1 LEVKHEIEET
11 PMSKW
16 SVAKET
22 VAALGDQ
29 ATEHGADTAG
39 MLEALIS
46 TALGAL
52 AAEKD
57 AAYVKNF
64 VEYEISSLNVQHIDV
79 QRLT

>member
-1 LEVKHEIEET
+1 
-11 PMSKW
+11 MSKW

-22 VAALGDQ
+22 VAALREQ
-29 ATEHGADTAG
+29 AQDHGADAAG

-46 TALGAL
+46 IALGAM

-57 AAYVKNF
+57 TDYVKNF
-64 VEYEISSLNVQHIDV
+64 VEYEVSSLNVQHIDV

>member
-1 LEVKHEIEET
+1 
-11 PMSKW
+11 MSKW

-22 VAALGDQ
+22 VATLSEQ
-29 ATEHGADTAG
+29 AQDHGADTAG

-46 TALGAL
+46 IALGAL

-57 AAYVKNF
+57 TDYVKNF
-64 VEYEISSLNVQHIDV
+64 VEYEVSSLNVQHIDV

>member
-1 LEVKHEIEET
+1 
-11 PMSKW
+11 MSKW

-22 VAALGDQ
+22 VATLGQQ
-29 ATEHGADTAG
+29 AQDNGADSAG

-64 VEYEISSLNVQHIDV
+64 VEYEVSSLNVQHIDV

>member
-1 LEVKHEIEET
+1 
-11 PMSKW
+11 MSKW

>member
-1 LEVKHEIEET
+1 
-11 PMSKW
+11 MSKW

-22 VAALGDQ
+22 VATLGEQ
-29 ATEHGADTAG
+29 AKDHGADGAG

-52 AAEKD
+52 TAEKD

-64 VEYEISSLNVQHIDV
+64 VEYEVSSLNVQHIDV

>member
-1 LEVKHEIEET
+1 MSMWSAAKGTLANLSEIAGEY
-11 PMSKW
+11 
-16 SVAKET
+16 
-22 VAALGDQ
+22 
-29 ATEHGADTAG
+29 GADAAG

-57 AAYVKNF
+57 SDYVKNF
-64 VEYEISSLNVQHIDV
+64 IDYEVSSINVQHIDV

>member
-1 LEVKHEIEET
+1 
-11 PMSKW
+11 MSKW

-22 VAALGDQ
+22 VATLGEQ
-29 ATEHGADTAG
+29 AKDHRADGAG

-64 VEYEISSLNVQHIDV
+64 VEYEVSSLNVQHIDV

>member
-1 LEVKHEIEET
+1 
-11 PMSKW
+11 MSKW
-16 SVAKET
+16 SIAKET
-22 VAALGDQ
+22 VATLSEQ
-29 ATEHGADTAG
+29 APEDGADAHG

-46 TALGAL
+46 TANGAL

-64 VEYEISSLNVQHIDV
+64 IDYEVGSINVQHVDV

>member
-1 LEVKHEIEET
+1 
-11 PMSKW
+11 MSKW

-22 VAALGDQ
+22 VATLGEQ
-29 ATEHGADTAG
+29 AQDHGADSAG

-57 AAYVKNF
+57 EGYVKNF
-64 VEYEISSLNVQHIDV
+64 VEYEVSSLNVQDIDV

>member
-1 LEVKHEIEET
+1 
-11 PMSKW
+11 MSKW

-22 VAALGDQ
+22 VATLGQQ
-29 ATEHGADTAG
+29 AQDHGADSAG

-46 TALGAL
+46 TELGGL

-64 VEYEISSLNVQHIDV
+64 VEYEVSSLNVQHIDV

>member
-1 LEVKHEIEET
+1 
-11 PMSKW
+11 MSKW

-22 VAALGDQ
+22 VATLGEQ
-29 ATEHGADTAG
+29 AQDLGADSAG

-64 VEYEISSLNVQHIDV
+64 VEYEVSSLNVQHIDV

>member
-1 LEVKHEIEET
+1 
-11 PMSKW
+11 MSKW

-22 VAALGDQ
+22 VAALSDQ

>member
-1 LEVKHEIEET
+1 
-11 PMSKW
+11 MSKW

-22 VAALGDQ
+22 VATLGEQ
-29 ATEHGADTAG
+29 AQDHGADSAG

-57 AAYVKNF
+57 AA
-64 VEYEISSLNVQHIDV
+64 
-79 QRLT
+79 

>member
-1 LEVKHEIEET
+1 
-11 PMSKW
+11 MSKW

-29 ATEHGADTAG
+29 ATEHGADPAG

>member
-1 LEVKHEIEET
+1 
-11 PMSKW
+11 MSKW
-16 SVAKET
+16 SIVKET
-22 VAALGDQ
+22 VANLMENAGD
-29 ATEHGADTAG
+29 HGADSVG

-57 AAYVKNF
+57 TNYVKNF
-64 VEYEISSLNVQHIDV
+64 IDYELSSINVHHIDG

>member
-1 LEVKHEIEET
+1 
-11 PMSKW
+11 MSKW

-22 VAALGDQ
+22 VATLGEQ
-29 ATEHGADTAG
+29 AKDHGADSAG

-57 AAYVKNF
+57 SAYVKNF
-64 VEYEISSLNVQHIDV
+64 VEYDVSSLKVQHIDV
-79 QRLT
+79 HRLT